1 VPLRGGAVPG
11 GRGQD
16 CGLGF
21 GPQGTRLAGL
31 ARGPGGDMTIEISVP
46 DEWTPGQA
54 IAVRALLQQAMYGG
68 HPLIA
73 AIRADATPDE
83 LRDIYS
89 RVEALLRDAGM
100 AA

>member
-1 VPLRGGAVPG
+1 
-11 GRGQD
+11 
-16 CGLGF
+16 
-21 GPQGTRLAGL
+21 
-31 ARGPGGDMTIEISVP
+31 MTIEISVP

-54 IAVRALLQQAMYGG
+54 IAVRALLQQAMRG

-83 LRDIYS
+83 LRDIYG
-89 RVEALLRDAGM
+89 RVEVLLRDAGM

>member
-1 VPLRGGAVPG
+1 
-11 GRGQD
+11 
-16 CGLGF
+16 
-21 GPQGTRLAGL
+21 
-31 ARGPGGDMTIEISVP
+31 MTIEISVP

-54 IAVRALLQQAMYGG
+54 IAVRALLQQAIRGG

-83 LRDIYS
+83 LRDIYG
-89 RVEALLRDAGM
+89 RVGALLRDAGM

>member
-1 VPLRGGAVPG
+1 
-11 GRGQD
+11 
-16 CGLGF
+16 
-21 GPQGTRLAGL
+21 
-31 ARGPGGDMTIEISVP
+31 MTIEISVP

-54 IAVRALLQQAMYGG
+54 IAVRALLQQVMHGG
-68 HPLIA
+68 YPLIA

-83 LRDIYS
+83 LRDIYG

>member
-1 VPLRGGAVPG
+1 
-11 GRGQD
+11 
-16 CGLGF
+16 
-21 GPQGTRLAGL
+21 
-31 ARGPGGDMTIEISVP
+31 MTIEISVP

-54 IAVRALLQQAMYGG
+54 LAVRALLQRAMYGG

-83 LRDIYS
+83 LRDIYG
-89 RVEALLRDAGM
+89 RVEVLLRDAGM

>member
-1 VPLRGGAVPG
+1 
-11 GRGQD
+11 
-16 CGLGF
+16 
-21 GPQGTRLAGL
+21 
-31 ARGPGGDMTIEISVP
+31 MNIEISVP

-54 IAVRALLQQAMYGG
+54 VAVRALLQQAVRGG

-83 LRDIYS
+83 LHDIYG
-89 RVEALLRDAGM
+89 RVGALLRDAGM